1 MLSLRLAAAAV
12 CLCTLPALAQ
22 AQAFEV
28 VSIKPNRSQDF
39 RSMRFRVL
47 PGGRISATNLP
58 VRMLVV
64 FAYDVPANPSE
75 RISGLP
81 QWTIEDRYDIEAKAP
96 EGAVPP
102 GLPDS
107 EFRARMR
114 AMVQTLLAGRFQM
127 KVRRETRE
135 MTVWALEVAKDGPKL
150 KKSVYGENDCAS
162 APKDGPACHD
172 FLGGQGRGLHAKAV
186 NMSDL
191 AHYIENWTDHP
202 VVEKTG
208 LTGLY
213 SMDTDGWTPMRL
225 PPPSVGNVP
234 NPAARPNGD
243 GDMDDPARPTL
254 FVVMKKLGLE
264 LKQEKAPVDCY
275 VVEHI
280 ERPVEN

>member
-1 MLSLRLAAAAV
+1 MPSFRLAAAVV

-22 AQAFEV
+22 APGFEV

-39 RSMRFRVL
+39 RSIGFRTL
-47 PGGRISATNLP
+47 PGGRLTATNLP

-64 FAYDVPANPSE
+64 FAYDVPMNPSE

-81 QWTIEDRYDIEAKAP
+81 EWTIQERYDVEARAP
-96 EGAVPP
+96 EGAVPQ

-107 EFRARMR
+107 EFRSRMR
-114 AMVQTLLAGRFQM
+114 GMVQGLLADRFGM
-127 KVRRETRE
+127 KVRRETRD
-135 MTVWALEVAKDGPKL
+135 MTAWALEVAKDGPKL
-150 KKSVYGENDCAS
+150 KKAAYGENDCAS
-162 APKDGPACHD
+162 VPDGAPSCHN
-172 FLGGQGRGLHAKAV
+172 FFGGQGRGLHATAV

-213 SMDTDGWTPMRL
+213 SMDTDGWTPMRM
-225 PPPSVGNVP
+225 PPPPVGNVP

-243 GDMDDPARPTL
+243 GDMSDPARPTL
-254 FVVMKKLGLE
+254 FMVLKKLGLE

-280 ERPVEN
+280 ERPAEN